1 MIKKFRDTSGMQDM
15 FVQQAIEEK
24 TALFE
29 AAREKIQKEI
39 DALENFSEKHD
50 SGLSSVEDRND
61 LQYLKAELRHLEE
74 KYYEDVAKL
83 KTNQK

>member
-1 MIKKFRDTSGMQDM
+1 MAKKINKYAGMDDM
-15 FVQQAIEEK
+15 FVLQAIEEK

-39 DALENFSEKHD
+39 DALENPSEKHD
-50 SGLSSVEDRND
+50 SGLSSIEDRNE
-61 LQYLKAELRHLEE
+61 LQYLKGELRYLEE
-74 KYYEDVAKL
+74 KYYEDITKL